1 MGEAILVYGLMTI
14 AAAALWV
21 MAEARDDRAALA
33 AALVLV
39 IILAAVSTLAV
50 GWWSGPGVEASIA
63 AARCVAVG
71 VAR

>member
-1 MGEAILVYGLMTI
+1 MMEAILVYGLM
-14 AAAALWV
+14 AAAATALWV

-50 GWWSGPGVEASIA
+50 GWWGGPGVEASIA
-63 AARCVAVG
+63 AARGFAWE